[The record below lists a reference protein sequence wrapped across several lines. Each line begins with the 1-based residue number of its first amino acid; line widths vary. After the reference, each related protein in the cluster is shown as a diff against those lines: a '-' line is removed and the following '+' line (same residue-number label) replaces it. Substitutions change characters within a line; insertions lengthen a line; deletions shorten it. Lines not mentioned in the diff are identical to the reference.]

1 MIMFITTHKYT
12 YTFTFRLKFLCNKEL
27 I

>member
-1 MIMFITTHKYT
+1 MFITTHKYT